1 MAKRYYWLKL
11 PATFFDSLEIKRLR
25 KLAGGDTFTIIYLK
39 MMLLSL
45 ENEGKLYYQGICS
58 NFAEELALQIDEDI
72 DNVQVTISF
81 LEKVGLIENN
91 EEDEGQQLTQVAE
104 LTGSEADSARRVRKH
119 RERKKLQSN
128 GNALQSN
135 IDVTDSNTEI
145 EIDKDIELEKE
156 LEKELEIDIQIDN
169 RRDFRKIY
177 KKLTDTLI
185 DTESYEKIKTI
196 SIVKLNKLL
205 QEIEKSKYLQSN
217 LKIDFAI
224 KNIDIILSGKYRD
237 FKTGRKNK
245 NKFNNFESTLQ
256 EYDLEA
262 IAKRK
267 REEFFKEIGD

>member
-11 PATFFDSLEIKRLR
+11 PATFFESLEIKRLR
-25 KLAGGDTFTIIYLK
+25 KLAGGDTFTIVYLK

-45 ENEGKLYYQGICS
+45 ETEGKLYYQGVCS

-72 DNVQVTISF
+72 DNVQVTINF
-81 LEKVGLIENN
+81 LEKVGLIERN
-91 EEDEGQQLTQVAE
+91 EEDEGQNLTQVAE
-104 LTGSEADSARRVRKH
+104 LTGSEADSARRVRNH
-119 RERKKLQSN
+119 RKRTALHCN
-128 GNALQSN
+128 GETLHCNN
-135 IDVTDSNTEI
+135 DVTNCNIEIDIDKEIEKEKEKRI
-145 EIDKDIELEKE
+145 EIDKDKE
-156 LEKELEIDIQIDN
+156 IDN
-169 RRDFRKIY
+169 RRDFKKIY
-177 KKLTDTLI
+177 EKLTDTLI
-185 DTESYEKIKTI
+185 DKEPYEKLKTI
-196 SIVKLNKLL
+196 SIEKLNKLL

-224 KNIDIILSGKYRD
+224 KNIDTILSGKYRD
-237 FKTGRKNK
+237 FSRKNK